1 MEVFIMGEA
10 TSVEITEY
18 SFSKNI
24 DFSNTPLNEVKTE
37 YMRKKIQLNLANNIR
52 EHSTA
57 DLSQYVLELAEH
69 IEELESKKERHK
81 IDSLNSMKLSNL
93 LIITSVFM
101 FIIFGGFTILTKS
114 VPLLIITLINGFV
127 MGIVYLYKQS
137 KKKNINNI

>member
-1 MEVFIMGEA
+1 MGEA
-10 TSVEITEY
+10 TRVEITEY

-137 KKKNINNI
+137 TKTNINNI